1 MLMRR
6 RRFPGRACSTSG
18 AGKGGGASL
27 SESRRSLVASVVG
40 GFGEAAVE
48 AGDEE
53 EEALGPTEV
62 VRTDFLLRM
71 SRAFEGKRF
80 C

>member
-1 MLMRR
+1 
-6 RRFPGRACSTSG
+6 
-18 AGKGGGASL
+18 
-27 SESRRSLVASVVG
+27 LVASV
-40 GFGEAAVE
+40 GEAAVE

-53 EEALGPTEV
+53 EAALGPTEV

>member
-1 MLMRR
+1 M
-6 RRFPGRACSTSG
+6 AC
-18 AGKGGGASL
+18 
-27 SESRRSLVASVVG
+27 VVG

-48 AGDEE
+48 AGDEKAVE
-53 EEALGPTEV
+53 LGPTEV
-62 VRTDFLLRM
+62 VRTDFLFRM